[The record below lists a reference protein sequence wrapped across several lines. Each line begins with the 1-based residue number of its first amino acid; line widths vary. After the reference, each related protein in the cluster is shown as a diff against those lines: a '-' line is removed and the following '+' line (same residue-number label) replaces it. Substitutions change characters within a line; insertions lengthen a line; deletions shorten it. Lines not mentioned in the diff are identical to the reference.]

1 MTRDH
6 RGLLRG
12 QFPFDDMEI
21 GATDAAVRNADQNF
35 AACGLRN
42 GIVLEYQRVGLDMG
56 RRMED
61 TGLHVND
68 TPHPLS
74 RTKECA
80 KH

>member
-1 MTRDH
+1 
-6 RGLLRG
+6 
-12 QFPFDDMEI
+12 MEI
-21 GATDAAVRNADQNF
+21 GSADAAKGNANQNF

-42 GIVLEYQRVGLDMG
+42 GIVLEYQRVGFEMG

-74 RTKECA
+74 KTKECA